1 MEERKKLQFYDNIQY
16 FMQKQS
22 NYKVHRSQ
30 FLSKPIYGSLKN
42 KRDNAYFFEVPQY
55 TMRQCEFLEF

>member
-1 MEERKKLQFYDNIQY
+1 
-16 FMQKQS
+16 MQKQS

-42 KRDNAYFFEVPQY
+42 KRDNTYFLKYHNIPCVNVNSWSSKNVKIIQFS
-55 TMRQCEFLEF
+55 TCACIK